1 MTNSN
6 FSAQFFLNPSKFVQ
20 FFSCVKKFHGS
31 LCLGRRGILNLFTEF
46 LLYKSMISSGR
57 SSHLNIRNSSIMPCK
72 GFSFLEAPRLAHFHC
87 ACMELLGTGTAV
99 LFRGVA
105 SISSFA
111 RRPLIYSRA
120 LPFDLRQLPA
130 MWYQLLLRIAP
141 SETENVQFFRFSFFV
156 TNRLANMTVLIR
168 AQVVNNIWHYNN
180 LHRKCQNP
188 PKKRT
193 LVEDYFGEVTYN
205 PLKAY
210 DYSLQKI

>member
-1 MTNSN
+1 MTDFHLLSYTSTSEIPALTEAWKSYPFRAEPPCIGLYRAYYLNVYRYHHHQINGMINWPGLFGFGVNAKLWANLEIIIVNYDRWQIQIFPHSF
-6 FSAQFFLNPSKFVQ
+6 FSIPSKFVQ

-31 LCLGRRGILNLFTEF
+31 LCVGRRGILNLFTEF
-46 LLYKSMISSGR
+46 LLYNSMISSGR

-120 LPFDLRQLPA
+120 LPFDLR
-130 MWYQLLLRIAP
+130 
-141 SETENVQFFRFSFFV
+141 
-156 TNRLANMTVLIR
+156 
-168 AQVVNNIWHYNN
+168 
-180 LHRKCQNP
+180 
-188 PKKRT
+188 
-193 LVEDYFGEVTYN
+193 
-205 PLKAY
+205 
-210 DYSLQKI
+210 